1 MDRIGPVA
9 RGDRRME
16 FGADRSTAGN
26 IPGND
31 FGEIH
36 RAGVK
41 PRVFI
46 VLPVHDERQNLPE
59 LHRRLSAV
67 LNAAASDW
75 CLIFV
80 DDGSRDDGPLWLAEA
95 ARADPRVTVVTLAR
109 NFGHQAAVTIGLGMI
124 ERPLPG
130 DVAIVMDTDLQ
141 DPPELI
147 AAMIDRWRDGADIV
161 HAVRAKRR
169 ESAPKRLAYWAFYR
183 LYQALAEVEVP
194 LDSGDFCLLSGRAV
208 AAVNAFPERVRFHRG
223 LRAYVGFRQV
233 QLPYDRPART
243 AGRSKYGLVKLTRLA
258 LDGLI
263 SFSSLPLRLVT
274 LLGGLNLAVSLG
286 LMIWVLADAWV
297 GRTAPRGW
305 ASLASLVLFS
315 ASVQMIALG
324 ILGEYLRQIFL
335 ETKRR
340 PVAVVASVAG
350 RHGRVAGSGPA
361 PPFSGD
367 STA

>member
-1 MDRIGPVA
+1 
-9 RGDRRME
+9 ME
-16 FGADRSTAGN
+16 FGTDRSTAGN
-26 IPGND
+26 D
-31 FGEIH
+31 FDAVD
-36 RAGVK
+36 RVGVN

-46 VLPVHDERQNLPE
+46 VLPVHDECQNLPE
-59 LHRRLSAV
+59 LHQRLTDV
-67 LNAAASDW
+67 LRQAASDW

-95 ARADPRVTVVTLAR
+95 ARADPRVTVFTLAR

-124 ERPLPG
+124 VCPLPG

-233 QLPYDRPART
+233 LLPYDRPART

-263 SFSSLPLRLVT
+263 SFSSLPLRVVT

-350 RHGRVAGSGPA
+350 RHARAAVPDSA
-361 PPFSGD
+361 PLFSMPLAED
-367 STA
+367 ESA

>member
-1 MDRIGPVA
+1 
-9 RGDRRME
+9 ME
-16 FGADRSTAGN
+16 CGAD
-26 IPGND
+26 ND
-31 FGEIH
+31 PIAAAARRDWGGIAREGA
-36 RAGVK
+36 R
-41 PRVFI
+41 PRVFV
-46 VLPVHDERQNLPE
+46 VLPVHDECLNLPI
-59 LHRRLSAV
+59 LYDRLLAV
-67 LNAAASDW
+67 LKAAASDW
-75 CLIFV
+75 RLIFV
-80 DDGSRDDGPLWLAEA
+80 DDGSRDDGPMWLAEA
-95 ARADPRVTVVTLAR
+95 ASRDPRVTVVTLAR
-109 NFGHQAAVTIGLGMI
+109 NFGHQAAVTIGLGLI
-124 ERPLPG
+124 DRPGPG
-130 DVAIVMDTDLQ
+130 DVAVVMDTDLQ

-161 HAVRAKRR
+161 HAVRARRR
-169 ESAPKRLAYWAFYR
+169 ESLPRRLSYWAFYR

-194 LDSGDFCLLSGRAV
+194 LDSGDFSLLSGRAV

-233 QLPYDRPART
+233 LLHYDRPARA
-243 AGRSKYGLVKLTRLA
+243 AGRSKYGLIKLTRLA

-274 LLGGLNLAVSLG
+274 LLGALNLAVSVG
-286 LMIWVLADAWV
+286 LMVWVLADAWV

-350 RHGRVAGSGPA
+350 RQVPCGEADSTGASAVAGAGRGEWPA
-361 PPFSGD
+361 
-367 STA
+367 

>member
-1 MDRIGPVA
+1 MESGTDRA
-9 RGDRRME
+9 
-16 FGADRSTAGN
+16 TAGN
-26 IPGND
+26 D
-31 FGEIH
+31 FDAVD

-41 PRVFI
+41 PRAFI

-67 LNAAASDW
+67 LNEAASDW
-75 CLIFV
+75 CLVFV

-124 ERPLPG
+124 VRPLPG

-147 AAMIDRWRDGADIV
+147 AAMIDRWRAGADIV

-233 QLPYDRPART
+233 SLPYERPARA

-350 RHGRVAGSGPA
+350 RHANKDSDGNDHPA
-361 PPFSGD
+361 PFFSGTLAKD
-367 STA
+367 ASA

>member
-1 MDRIGPVA
+1 MEYGAEESPIAAWQDPGAIA
-9 RGDRRME
+9 RE
-16 FGADRSTAGN
+16 
-26 IPGND
+26 
-31 FGEIH
+31 
-36 RAGVK
+36 GVR
-41 PRVFI
+41 PRVFV
-46 VLPVHDERQNLPE
+46 VLPVHDECQNLPE
-59 LHRRLSAV
+59 LYARLTVV
-67 LNAAASDW
+67 LQAAASDW

-80 DDGSRDDGPLWLAEA
+80 DDGSRDDGPAWMAET
-95 ARADPRVTVVTLAR
+95 ARRDSHVALVTLAR
-109 NFGHQAAVTIGLGMI
+109 NFGHQAAVTIGVSLI
-124 ERPLPG
+124 DRPRPG
-130 DVAIVMDTDLQ
+130 DVAVVMDTDLQ

-147 AAMIDRWRDGADIV
+147 AAMIDRWREGADIV

-194 LDSGDFCLLSGRAV
+194 LDSGDFCLLSDRAV

-233 QLPYDRPART
+233 LLPYDRPARP
-243 AGRSKYGLVKLTRLA
+243 AGRSKYGLIKLVRLA
-258 LDGLI
+258 VDGLI

-286 LMIWVLADAWV
+286 LIVWVLADAWI
-297 GRTAPRGW
+297 GRTAPQGW

-350 RHGRVAGSGPA
+350 RLARTGGVDVPG
-361 PPFSGD
+361 PFSEAAAKE
-367 STA
+367 SAT

>member
-1 MDRIGPVA
+1 MEYVA
-9 RGDRRME
+9 EENLAGGDS
-16 FGADRSTAGN
+16 GANAREGA
-26 IPGND
+26 
-31 FGEIH
+31 
-36 RAGVK
+36 K
-41 PRVFI
+41 PRVFV

-59 LHRRLSAV
+59 LHGRLSTV
-67 LNAAASDW
+67 LKESAADW

-80 DDGSRDDGPLWLAEA
+80 DDGSRDDGPLWLAET
-95 ARADPRVTVVTLAR
+95 ARADPHMTVVTLAR

-124 ERPLPG
+124 ERPGPR
-130 DVAIVMDTDLQ
+130 DVAVVMDTDLQ

-147 AAMIDRWRDGADIV
+147 AAMIDLWRDGADIV

-194 LDSGDFCLLSGRAV
+194 LDSGDFCMLSGRAV

-233 QLPYDRPART
+233 ALPYDRPARA

-286 LMIWVLADAWV
+286 LMVWVLADAWV

-350 RHGRVAGSGPA
+350 RHSRTDDDGTTPPA
-361 PPFSGD
+361 SFR
-367 STA
+367 A

>member
-1 MDRIGPVA
+1 MEIGT
-9 RGDRRME
+9 
-16 FGADRSTAGN
+16 DRSRA
-26 IPGND
+26 GND
-31 FGEIH
+31 FDAVD
-36 RAGVK
+36 RASVQL
-41 PRVFI
+41 RAVVI
-46 VLPVHDERQNLPE
+46 LPVHDERENLPE
-59 LHRRLSAV
+59 LHQRLTAV
-67 LNAAASDW
+67 LKQAVADW
-75 CLIFV
+75 CLVFV
-80 DDGSRDDGPLWLAEA
+80 DDGSRDESPLWLAEA
-95 ARADPRVTVVTLAR
+95 AHNDPRVTVVTLAR
-109 NFGHQAAVTIGLGMI
+109 NFGHQAAVTIGLGLI
-124 ERPLPG
+124 DRPQAA

-147 AAMIDRWRDGADIV
+147 AAMIDRWREGADIV

-194 LDSGDFCLLSGRAV
+194 LDSGDFCLLSDRAV

-233 QLPYDRPART
+233 LLPYDRPARP
-243 AGRSKYGLVKLTRLA
+243 AGRSKYGLIKLMRLA

-340 PVAVVASVAG
+340 PVAVVAGMAG
-350 RHGRVAGSGPA
+350 RLARGGIDATA
-361 PPFSGD
+361 GD
-367 STA
+367 SAS